1 MNYQNNLEERK
12 RNRNNLLRDLKADS
26 NDMLSTKAI
35 IGVLNFI
42 MQDMLNKEEIK
53 KQIFGEEENKVNNPE
68 LEQAID
74 KVLEEIEK
82 HREVGKELDNKI
94 LETKSFQEQI
104 KQISPENF
112 EENMK
117 DIKNAINNQGKE
129 LNANFLMNKT
139 EPKAK
144 ETSTQHNT
152 NLNIKRR

>member
-12 RNRNNLLRDLKADS
+12 RSRSNLLRDLKADS

-42 MQDMLNKEEIK
+42 MQDMINKEEIK

-74 KVLEEIEK
+74 KILEEIEK

-139 EPKAK
+139 EAKAK

>member
-12 RNRNNLLRDLKADS
+12 RSRSNLLRDLKADS

-42 MQDMLNKEEIK
+42 MQDMINKEEIK

-139 EPKAK
+139 EAKAK